1 MRCGP
6 NSVIVFDAGLC
17 LTLISSAASSLD
29 GEGAARPCSGCS
41 GGLPLPGE
49 LLALTLKREKLS
61 RCRRCCTGLKL
72 HGTHA
77 VPHGCGRTRGFVSTF
92 KCHGGEP

>member
-1 MRCGP
+1 MRSKHRQC
-6 NSVIVFDAGLC
+6 SVIERDAGLC
-17 LTLISSAASSLD
+17 LTLISSASSFD
-29 GEGAARPCSGCS
+29 DEGAARSGCS

>member
-49 LLALTLKREKLS
+49 LPALMGVTLS
-61 RCRRCCTGLKL
+61 HRCRCCTGLKL

-77 VPHGCGRTRGFVSTF
+77 TPHGCGR
-92 KCHGGEP
+92 